1 MANWTDGPE
10 YAPAER
16 PAAFETP
23 DVPALDA
30 PPPVANPAAGAP
42 AEQPRFE
49 VPATPVTP
57 LDQLVPAST
66 QAPRDPQ
73 TAFSVVTSALT
84 SQSAWGAAHSGT
96 PGQGAWTPAQPL
108 GPDAAWTPDQ
118 PLTQSTVT
126 TVTYPA
132 PAGAYPPPQVN
143 QTSPFPQPGTADW
156 FAPPPAWSRPVTGP
170 QPVTIAQMWAAAT
183 PGVIV
188 PLIVGAL
195 FSGLSVM
202 MLALSFSLT
211 SRVTHRRNQVRI
223 AYGVAGLALLAIGAV
238 SLLDPAIDLPM
249 LWDVISQ
256 WAQYV
261 CWPLPVALLLIC
273 GAGLRAGE
281 PPERP
286 L

>member
-10 YAPAER
+10 YAPLQR

-42 AEQPRFE
+42 VEQPRFE
-49 VPATPVTP
+49 PSTTPVTP
-57 LDQLVPAST
+57 LDQLVPAAT
-66 QAPRDPQ
+66 TAPRDPRE
-73 TAFSVVTSALT
+73 AFAVVTSAMT
-84 SQSAWGAAHSGT
+84 TASAWGAAHSGG
-96 PGQGAWTPAQPL
+96 PGTSWTPNQPL
-108 GPDAAWTPDQ
+108 GTSAGAWTPDQ

-126 TVTYPA
+126 TVTYAAPPA
-132 PAGAYPPPQVN
+132 SAPLPQVN
-143 QTSPFPQPGTADW
+143 QPSPFPQPGTADW
-156 FAPPPAWSRPVTGP
+156 FAPPPSWSRPVTGP
-170 QPVTIAQMWAAAT
+170 QPVTVGQMWRAAT

-188 PLIVGAL
+188 PLMIGAL
-195 FSGLSVM
+195 FSGLSVI

-223 AYGVAGLALLAIGAV
+223 AYGVTGLALLTVGAL
-238 SLLDPAIDLPM
+238 SLLDPAIDVPM

-256 WAQYV
+256 WAQYA
-261 CWPLPVALLLIC
+261 CWPLPIAILLLC

-281 PPERP
+281 PPERV